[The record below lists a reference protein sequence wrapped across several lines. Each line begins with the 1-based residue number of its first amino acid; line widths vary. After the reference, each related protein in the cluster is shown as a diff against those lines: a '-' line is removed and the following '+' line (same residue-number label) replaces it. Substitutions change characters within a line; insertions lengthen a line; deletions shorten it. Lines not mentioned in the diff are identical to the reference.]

1 MAEVRPIRALHYDLA
16 SVPDMA
22 DVVAPPYDVI
32 DAEGRAALLRRSPL
46 NVVEIDLPQA
56 PDGGDPY
63 EHAAETLREWTDRG
77 ILSADRD
84 EALWALEQDYSGP
97 DGVRRTRRGFLC
109 RVRVTDYGPGLVR
122 PHERTQPGPKE
133 DRLRLTRATKHN
145 LSPIFSLHTGDVWR
159 YIAPA
164 LPAEPLAEVTD
175 DEGTTHRIWRVDSP
189 EVHRSVAAALAD
201 TELLI
206 ADGHHRYETART
218 YAEEIGGDGDHR
230 YTLMAL
236 SSLDD
241 EGTTTFGYHR
251 LLTGLD
257 TPEKQQAVGKMLR
270 EQFEIEEVAVDEIDP
285 AGEPGIGVFGYI
297 DSHHRTGYRLRLK
310 DVSVMDPLLPDR
322 SEAYRRLDAAI
333 LETLVLREALGMS
346 EADVE
351 AKKGLAY
358 TASTEAALAA
368 LDEQGPGRVHHAPD
382 ARRGSPRRRRLG
394 RDDAPEVDLLLPQVA
409 HRLRLQSALLS
420 GE

>member
-1 MAEVRPIRALHYDLA
+1 MAEIRPIRALHYDLSA
-16 SVPDMA
+16 VPDLA

-32 DAEGRAALLRRSPL
+32 DAEGRAALLARSPL
-46 NVVEIDLPQA
+46 NVVEIDLPQD
-56 PDGGDPY
+56 PEGGDPY
-63 EHAAETLREWTDRG
+63 EHAAKTMTEWTDQG
-77 ILSADRD
+77 ILTADRD
-84 EALWALEQDYSGP
+84 DAIWALEQDYSGP

-133 DRLRLTRATKHN
+133 DRLRLTRATRHN
-145 LSPIFSLHTGDVWR
+145 LSPIFSLHKGDVWQ

-164 LPAEPLAEVTD
+164 LSPEPLAEVRDAEDTV
-175 DEGTTHRIWRVDSP
+175 HRIWRIDNP
-189 EVHRSVAAALAD
+189 DVHQSVAAALAE

-218 YAEEIGGDGDHR
+218 YADEIGGDGEHR

-241 EGTTTFGYHR
+241 DGTTTFGYHR
-251 LLTGLD
+251 MLTGLD
-257 TPEKQQAVGKMLR
+257 TEEKQQSVGKAIR
-270 EQFEIEEVAVDEIDP
+270 ELFDIEEVTLDDLDP
-285 AGEPGIGVFGYI
+285 GEAPGIGVFGYI
-297 DSHHRTGYRLRLK
+297 DAHHRTPYRITLK
-310 DVSVMDPLLPDR
+310 DISVMDPLLPDR

-333 LETLVLREALGMS
+333 LETLILRQALGMS

-358 TASTEAALAA
+358 TASSKSAIEA
-368 LDEQGPGRVHHAPD
+368 LDGKAQALFLMRPTPVDQVREVAD
-382 ARRGSPRRRRLG
+382 AGETMPPKSTYFFPK
-394 RDDAPEVDLLLPQVA
+394 LLTGFAFNP
-409 HRLRLQSALLS
+409 LS
-420 GE
+420 

>member
-1 MAEVRPIRALHYDLA
+1 M
-16 SVPDMA
+16 
-22 DVVAPPYDVI
+22 
-32 DAEGRAALLRRSPL
+32 
-46 NVVEIDLPQA
+46 
-56 PDGGDPY
+56 
-63 EHAAETLREWTDRG
+63 
-77 ILSADRD
+77 
-84 EALWALEQDYSGP
+84 
-97 DGVRRTRRGFLC
+97 
-109 RVRVTDYGPGLVR
+109 
-122 PHERTQPGPKE
+122 
-133 DRLRLTRATKHN
+133 
-145 LSPIFSLHTGDVWR
+145 
-159 YIAPA
+159 
-164 LPAEPLAEVTD
+164 TD

-257 TPEKQQAVGKMLR
+257 SPEKQQAVGKVLR
-270 EQFEIEEVAVDEIDP
+270 EQFEIEEVPVDGIDP

-297 DSHHRTGYRLRLK
+297 DSHHRTAYRLRLK
-310 DVSVMDPLLPDR
+310 DISVMDPLLPDR

-333 LETLVLREALGMS
+333 LETLILREALGMS

-358 TASTEAALAA
+358 TASTAAAIEA
-368 LDEQGPGRVHHAPD
+368 LDGKAHAAFLMRPTPVEQVREVAGAGETMPPKSTYFFPKLLTGFAFNPLSYTDARGRLASDRGQDLHGQGRRRHHLALVRRPRAQGQPADRGLRD
-382 ARRGSPRRRRLG
+382 ARRGRARP
-394 RDDAPEVDLLLPQVA
+394 
-409 HRLRLQSALLS
+409 S
-420 GE
+420 G